1 MQRRNLKRGFFFTP
15 QCKFVRKIIEQGR
28 LWCTFSL
35 HVTGKGLKLRT
46 RYQSRER
53 RVSSGE
59 PLGVAEA
66 PKIWNILSFLSGGF
80 PEDKVG
86 SWKLKCSAILICL
99 RRKSRWFF
107 WMSGIIWKKWF
118 LSGGFPEDRVGSWS
132 AVLFWCRCRLPAT
145 STHKPGPSLNN
156 HLWASS

>member
-1 MQRRNLKRGFFFTP
+1 MQRRNLKRGGFFLTP
-15 QCKFVRKIIEQGR
+15 QCKFARKIIEQGR

-46 RYQSRER
+46 RYQSR
-53 RVSSGE
+53 GT
-59 PLGVAEA
+59 
-66 PKIWNILSFLSGGF
+66 SGGGWGSQNLKHF
-80 PEDKVG
+80 VIFVRRLPWRQ
-86 SWKLKCSAILICL
+86 SWKLEVEVQCYFDLSSEKIQMIFLDVRNHL
-99 RRKSRWFF
+99 E
-107 WMSGIIWKKWF
+107 KWF

-132 AVLFWCRCRLPAT
+132 AVLFWCWCSLPAT

>member
-1 MQRRNLKRGFFFTP
+1 MQRRNLKRGGFFDTVQVCQEDNRARQTVMYIFIAWN
-15 QCKFVRKIIEQGR
+15 RKGSQIEDPIPKQRKESIFRG
-28 LWCTFSL
+28 TS
-35 HVTGKGLKLRT
+35 
-46 RYQSRER
+46 
-53 RVSSGE
+53 
-59 PLGVAEA
+59 EA

-99 RRKSRWFF
+99 RRKTRWFF
-107 WMSGIIWKKWF
+107 WMSGIIWKKLF
-118 LSGGFPEDRVGSWS
+118 FSGGFPEDRVGSWS
-132 AVLFWCRCRLPAT
+132 AVQCRLPAT